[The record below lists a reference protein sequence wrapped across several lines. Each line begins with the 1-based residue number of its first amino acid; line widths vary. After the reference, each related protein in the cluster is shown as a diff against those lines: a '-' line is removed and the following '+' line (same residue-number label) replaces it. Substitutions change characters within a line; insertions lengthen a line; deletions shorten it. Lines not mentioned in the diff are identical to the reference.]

1 MLSPEA
7 CRASVQQREFPH
19 ICTFTFRKLKS
30 LVQEGV
36 NCHVVLFWENAFIV
50 CNDET
55 SILQHIYDA
64 IMHFLYWC
72 LRFDV
77 LYTEMVKLH

>member
-1 MLSPEA
+1 MYTKKFCKSTGTTF
-7 CRASVQQREFPH
+7 ASE
-19 ICTFTFRKLKS
+19 LKS

>member
-1 MLSPEA
+1 MLKLKT
-7 CRASVQQREFPH
+7 Q
-19 ICTFTFRKLKS
+19 LKS